1 MIITRKEL
9 EKVAKELSNHI
20 DIYIYLNKDITNDN
34 KAIEITKAIKDMIIK
49 CDNAYYLIYYIDRFG
64 KDGSIDIA
72 DDLLAKIDRNEVFF
86 NGRRTGYCPYICID
100 KNSLLYLSTVYLST
114 FQAMMHCKQT
124 QFHYNAIK
132 DSRYDSADYKE
143 IVSMLLLKKTGG
155 IKID

>member
-9 EKVAKELSNHI
+9 EKVANELSYHI
-20 DIYIYLNKDITNDN
+20 DRYICLNENNTNDDN
-34 KAIEITKAIKDMIIK
+34 KAIEDMVMK

-72 DDLLAKIDRNEVFF
+72 DDLLAKIDRYEVFF
-86 NGRRTGYCPYICID
+86 NGRTDYHPYICID

-124 QFHYNAIK
+124 QFHYNTIK
-132 DSRYDSADYKE
+132 DSKYDSAAYKE
-143 IVSMLLLKKTGG
+143 IVSMLLLKKIGG
-155 IKID
+155 

>member
-9 EKVAKELSNHI
+9 EKVANELSYHI
-20 DIYIYLNKDITNDN
+20 DRYIYLNENNTNDDN
-34 KAIEITKAIKDMIIK
+34 KAIEDMVMK

-72 DDLLAKIDRNEVFF
+72 DDLLAKIDRYEVFF
-86 NGRRTGYCPYICID
+86 NGRTDYHPYICID
-100 KNSLLYLSTVYLST
+100 KNSVLYLSTVYLST

-124 QFHYNAIK
+124 QFHYNTIK
-132 DSRYDSADYKE
+132 DSKYDSAAYKE

-155 IKID
+155 IKNDY

>member
-9 EKVAKELSNHI
+9 EKVANELSYHI
-20 DIYIYLNKDITNDN
+20 DRYICLNENNTNDD
-34 KAIEITKAIKDMIIK
+34 KAIEDMVMK

-72 DDLLAKIDRNEVFF
+72 DDLLAKIDRYEVFF
-86 NGRRTGYCPYICID
+86 NGRTDYHPYICID

-124 QFHYNAIK
+124 QFHYNTIK
-132 DSRYDSADYKE
+132 DSKYDSAAYKE
-143 IVSMLLLKKTGG
+143 IVSMLLLKKQED
-155 IKID
+155 KYL